1 MISLGRI
8 AKFER
13 DYSYGG
19 SFIFWG
25 MIVLAVG
32 ILCLIVNNSRLDYPE
47 IDAEVTG
54 AELQHEADPEDKA
67 DTDTYRLNIR
77 YTVDGVEYETVYE
90 NGPMREVGDTIKIDY
105 DPSDPSKI
113 GTHTAAW
120 FPYLIIAAGVVAII
134 GGIIS
139 IIRNYEKN
147 RRLKEQEEEWSNGQN
162 L

>member
-19 SFIFWG
+19 SFIFGG

-54 AELQHEADPEDKA
+54 
-67 DTDTYRLNIR
+67 
-77 YTVDGVEYETVYE
+77 
-90 NGPMREVGDTIKIDY
+90 
-105 DPSDPSKI
+105 
-113 GTHTAAW
+113 
-120 FPYLIIAAGVVAII
+120 
-134 GGIIS
+134 
-139 IIRNYEKN
+139 
-147 RRLKEQEEEWSNGQN
+147 
-162 L
+162 

>member
-54 AELQHEADPEDKA
+54 AELS
-67 DTDTYRLNIR
+67 DTYRLNLR
-77 YTVDGVEYETVYE
+77 YTVDGVEYETVFE
-90 NGPMREVGDTIKIDY
+90 NEPVKKVGDTIKIDY
-105 DPSDPSKI
+105 DPSDPSKA
-113 GTHTAAW
+113 GSHVGAW
-120 FPYLIIAAGVVAII
+120 FPYLIIGAGALAII

-139 IIRNYEKN
+139 IIRNREKN
-147 RRLKEQEEEWSNGQN
+147 RLLKEQEEEWSNGQN